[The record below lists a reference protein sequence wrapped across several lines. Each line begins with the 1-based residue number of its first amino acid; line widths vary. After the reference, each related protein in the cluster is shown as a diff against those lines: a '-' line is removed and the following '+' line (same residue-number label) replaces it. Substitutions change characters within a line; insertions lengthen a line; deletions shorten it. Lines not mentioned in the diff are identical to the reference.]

1 MTEQLT
7 RRELLNIIDH
17 TLLTPEGTTS
27 DIEHFLVDAQAL
39 GLQRVCISP
48 AHLPIRSQDHEVVS
62 AAASLE
68 VVTVVGFPSGAHAVS
83 VKVAEAIRALNDG
96 ATELDFVAN
105 LGLIKAKNFRDLEK
119 EFTSIREVSAGHPLK
134 VILETACLSEQEIVD
149 ACRVA
154 RDTGCDF
161 VKTSTGFHPA
171 GGATVAAVEL
181 MATTVGPQVGVK
193 ASGGIRTADQV
204 RQMLAAG
211 ATRLGLS
218 ATRDVLRE
226 WHNGEQ
232 EEETQWRDGDEA
244 SRHQA
249 SGY

>member
-1 MTEQLT
+1 MTYQLT

-17 TLLTPEGTTS
+17 TLLTPESTTS

-39 GLQRVCISP
+39 GVQRVCISP
-48 AHLPIRSQDHEVVS
+48 AHLPLRSDNHEVVS
-62 AAASLE
+62 AVAFLE
-68 VVTVVGFPSGAHAVS
+68 VVTVIGFPSGAHTVS
-83 VKVAEAIRALNDG
+83 VKVAEAKRALTDG

-105 LGLIKAKNFRDLEK
+105 LGLIKEKNFRDLEK
-119 EFTSIREVSAGHPLK
+119 EFTSLREVSAGHPLK
-134 VILETACLSEQEIVD
+134 VILETACLSSREIID
-149 ACRVA
+149 ACSVA

-171 GGATVAAVEL
+171 GGATMAAVEL

-218 ATRDVLRE
+218 ATHSILSE
-226 WHNGEQ
+226 WDSGERA
-232 EEETQWRDGDEA
+232 EKTKSRDGDE
-244 SRHQA
+244 QA
-249 SGY
+249 HHHAAGY